1 MASFWRWCSHDEKHG
16 PDAMSCIAVKR
27 LMTEVLDAQFP
38 PWVVLH
44 VPHDSTFIPPE
55 VRDQFVLEDQQLERE
70 VRVMTD
76 LFTLRLFAHGLTDS
90 QIVKSPVSRLVV
102 DVERFDIDE
111 QEPMAKQGMGVIYE
125 RTHKGCQLR
134 RPLTNG
140 EREQLLL
147 RWYRPHHQ
155 ALSAAVDRALDKYG
169 RALVLDAHSFPSRAL
184 PYETNESAFRPE
196 ICIGTDQF
204 HTSPGLV
211 DSLSQALNDLG
222 FETAL
227 NTPFSGAL
235 VPAKHFRQDS
245 RVEAVMIEVRRDLYL
260 DESSGQLSKSLELTA
275 KKLQAAL
282 LAGLSVSPGFTVV
295 GAGN

>member
-1 MASFWRWCSHDEKHG
+1 
-16 PDAMSCIAVKR
+16 MSRSAVTH

-44 VPHDSTFIPPE
+44 VPHDATFIPPE
-55 VRDQFVLEDQQLERE
+55 VRDQFVLDDQQLEHE

-125 RTHKGCQLR
+125 RTHNGCPLR

-140 EREQLLL
+140 EREKLLL

-155 ALSAAVDRALDKYG
+155 ALSAAVDRALDQYG

-184 PYETNESAFRPE
+184 PYETNAHACRPE
-196 ICIGTDQF
+196 ICIGSDQF

-211 DSLSQALNDLG
+211 DSLSKALNALG

-235 VPAKHFRQDS
+235 VPAKHFRQES

-260 DESSGQLSKSLELTA
+260 DETTGQLCETA
-275 KKLQAAL
+275 GSIAEKLRVGL
-282 LAGLSVSPGFTVV
+282 LAGLSDSPELLAHPMSQGLPTL
-295 GAGN
+295 